1 MQGNEHSTVAK
12 AAEALLSRIRDWL
25 RRSDLNSLDRRET
38 ERIGAELGLTVSDL
52 RDLAS
57 RGPEAAALLA
67 KRMTALGLT
76 RGDVEQTALGLMRDL
91 ERTCSC
97 CGDKSRCAHDLASRP
112 EDQDWKSY
120 CPNAIA
126 LEAASGAKGRTPA

>member
-1 MQGNEHSTVAK
+1 MRDIEHSAPVK
-12 AAEALLSRIRDWL
+12 VVQALLLRIRDWL
-25 RRSDLNSLDRRET
+25 RRSDLDSLDLRET

-76 RGDVEQTALGLMRDL
+76 RGDVERTALGLMRDL

-97 CGDKSRCAHDLASRP
+97 CGDCRNCS
-112 EDQDWKSY
+112 
-120 CPNAIA
+120 
-126 LEAASGAKGRTPA
+126 